1 MDGVESKKT
10 PRALNNREKKIKP
23 TKVSRRR
30 RTGVRLSE
38 IKRAAKEQC
47 AEPSFEQKSCR
58 SDQKKTR
65 VRVKFHSSAWN
76 KSASHKRRHAISVKK
91 VKVADTRIQSVGF
104 RSWSRILAV
113 SPQVTWVINPVV
125 GWHYIPPGLQLPPK
139 LLRGLLPILLHD
151 KMEAN
156 NLKQKEAIRQ
166 VRELGLICVLI

>member
-1 MDGVESKKT
+1 MHACMSVFPFTSTFNECQCSAVDGVESKKT

-23 TKVSRRR
+23 TKVSRRI

-38 IKRAAKEQC
+38 IKRAAEEHC
-47 AEPSFEQKSCR
+47 AEPSFEKKSCR

-104 RSWSRILAV
+104 RS
-113 SPQVTWVINPVV
+113 
-125 GWHYIPPGLQLPPK
+125 
-139 LLRGLLPILLHD
+139 
-151 KMEAN
+151 
-156 NLKQKEAIRQ
+156 
-166 VRELGLICVLI
+166 

>member
-1 MDGVESKKT
+1 M
-10 PRALNNREKKIKP
+10 
-23 TKVSRRR
+23 SRRI

-38 IKRAAKEQC
+38 IIRAAEEHC

-65 VRVKFHSSAWN
+65 VRVKFHSSALN

-125 GWHYIPPGLQLPPK
+125 GCHYIPPGLQLPPK

-156 NLKQKEAIRQ
+156 NLKQKEATQ
-166 VRELGLICVLI
+166 LVRETSSCRK